1 RTRRAAQGVLARNNA
16 CSEEACRFVRCRG
29 AELDRRRSR
38 RRDDTSDARSPLH
51 PGQGRPVRDV
61 CGRNASRHCPA
72 HRNTAPGGQ
81 IPQVSA
87 SCTNVLVVAETADGC
102 ASELSYELLG
112 LARQLVRADNGLVFA
127 AALEKSDAP
136 CIQELGARGADQ
148 VLSIADGLETAYT
161 AERWLAILPLLLAEL
176 GPAHIVLGHTAL
188 GAELGPRLAF
198 RLGCAVATG
207 CERLELND
215 GKLSILRP

>member
-1 RTRRAAQGVLARNNA
+1 
-16 CSEEACRFVRCRG
+16 
-29 AELDRRRSR
+29 
-38 RRDDTSDARSPLH
+38 
-51 PGQGRPVRDV
+51 
-61 CGRNASRHCPA
+61 
-72 HRNTAPGGQ
+72 
-81 IPQVSA
+81 VSA

-215 GKLSILRP
+215 GKLSILRPCFGNKARENLTLETCPAVATVRARASDPLPAPRVQQK